1 MISLNT
7 NLLQKLLSTYGP
19 SGHELNI
26 SNLIT
31 EEIQGLVDDIKIDSL
46 GNLIAHKKGSGPK
59 IMLAGHMDQIGLM
72 VTHIDDNGF
81 LRFTNIGGISPSIS
95 LSQRVV
101 FANGTIG
108 VIGCEHIDSLKD
120 LKLEKLYIDIG
131 AKDKNEAKEMVS
143 IGDTCVYYN
152 HPIIDDKKIISQ
164 AIDDRIGCFIMIEA
178 LKLLSNIENDLYFV
192 FTAQEEVGLRGAK
205 TAAYGIEPDIAI
217 AFDVTAT
224 GDTPKAKLMD
234 VKLGDG
240 PAIKIKDN
248 SILCHPKVKEYMI
261 KIAKNNN
268 IPYQLEVLEF
278 GGTDSGAIHLSK
290 TGVPSGVLSVPCR
303 YLHSTCEMVF
313 ISDVKN
319 TIELTKYILE
329 NNIEI

>member
-1 MISLNT
+1 MSLNT

>member
-261 KIAKNNN
+261 KIEKNNN